1 MVRAT
6 DRSLQS
12 IVLHRR
18 LRSTPRLRSQIHS
31 HPGFR
36 RFLLPNILC
45 WLVNYLNLFVY
56 MYVCIITSSI
66 KSLEMESWWGWT
78 FWSEM
83 KRGRIF
89 RWPFGRSKWVLK
101 CSLIMFISFKVYI
114 IFFSNFHLCWFLF
127 FFFLFLCF
135 PMVSTKTQIWKL
147 PDLEMLLRLEQ
158 FTVHL
163 RSVCFS
169 RMTL

>member
-31 HPGFR
+31 HPGFH

-66 KSLEMESWWGWT
+66 KSLEMELVRMDILVGDET
-78 FWSEM
+78 
-83 KRGRIF
+83 
-89 RWPFGRSKWVLK
+89 RSYFPVTIWQKQMGSQV
-101 CSLIMFISFKVYI
+101 FANHVYLLQSI
-114 IFFSNFHLCWFLF
+114 YNFF
-127 FFFLFLCF
+127 
-135 PMVSTKTQIWKL
+135 
-147 PDLEMLLRLEQ
+147 
-158 FTVHL
+158 
-163 RSVCFS
+163 
-169 RMTL
+169 